1 MPPTYV
7 GFALRPALDLIVMT
21 SDPEDRRGARA
32 PSVAGD
38 PSEQIAACRRGDR
51 GALEA
56 VFRAHAPGLAR
67 LLTRIVGPSAEVEDL
82 LQETFA
88 NAITAFASFRGEAQI
103 RTWLHRIAIHVAHQ
117 HLRRPRHRREVAMPD
132 EEPAAAASS
141 EESPERRELARRLY
155 AHLDALDPAKRVAL
169 VLYVIEGHTVDEIA
183 VLVGASR
190 TATRSR
196 IFWAR
201 RALLRA
207 LKKDAAFAGGRLP

>member
-7 GFALRPALDLIVMT
+7 GFALRPALDLIVMS
-21 SDPEDRRGARA
+21 SDLEDRRARA

-38 PSEQIAACRRGDR
+38 QTEQIAACRRGDR
-51 GALEA
+51 SALEA

-67 LLTRIVGPSAEVEDL
+67 LLKRIVGPTADVEDL

-88 NAITAFASFRGEAQI
+88 NAITAFASFRGAAAI

-117 HLRRPRHRREVAMPD
+117 HLRRPRHRREVAMPED
-132 EEPAAAASS
+132 EPAAHDAEA
-141 EESPERRELARRLY
+141 SPERRELARRLY
-155 AHLDALDPAKRVAL
+155 THLDALDPAKRVAL
-169 VLYVIEGHTVDEIA
+169 ILYVIEGHTVDEIA

-207 LKKDAAFAGGRLP
+207 MQRDAAFAGGRTP

>member
-1 MPPTYV
+1 MAI
-7 GFALRPALDLIVMT
+7 ALRPALDLIVMS
-21 SDPEDRRGARA
+21 SDIEDRRARVPA
-32 PSVAGD
+32 VAGD
-38 PSEQIAACRRGDR
+38 RSELIAGCRRGDR
-51 GALEA
+51 NALEA
-56 VFRAHAPGLAR
+56 VFRAHAPDLAR
-67 LLTRIVGPSAEVEDL
+67 LLTRIVGPSIEVEDL

-88 NAITAFASFRGEAQI
+88 AAITSFASFRGEAAI

-117 HLRRPRHRREVAMPD
+117 YLRRPRHRREVALPD
-132 EEPAAAASS
+132 EEVAAP
-141 EESPERRELARRLY
+141 ETSPELREMTARLY

-196 IFWAR
+196 IFWGR

-207 LKKDAAFAGGRLP
+207 LQRDPAFADRRSP